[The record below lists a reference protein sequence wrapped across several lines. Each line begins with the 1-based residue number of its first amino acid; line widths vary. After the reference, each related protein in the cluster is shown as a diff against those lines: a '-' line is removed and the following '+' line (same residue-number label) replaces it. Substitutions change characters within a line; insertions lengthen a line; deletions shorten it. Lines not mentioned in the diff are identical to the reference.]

1 METKSRK
8 MKFTDLKD
16 MLNQTGE
23 VYGDR
28 PAYIFK
34 TEEKGKF
41 RTITHKEFR
50 ENINA
55 LGTTLIQMGLKDKRI
70 ALISENRYE
79 WELSYLAVASG
90 VGVIVPLDKALPD
103 NELESLILRSQVEAI
118 IYSSKYDVIMNTLRE
133 KKNTNL
139 KYFISMDLEENT
151 QGIYAEKALV
161 EKGKKLLTD
170 GNKTYIDA
178 KIDSE
183 KMGIMLFTSG
193 TTAMSKAVMLSH
205 KNLVTNVMDIIQR
218 FDLTDEDR
226 FLSFLPLHHVFECTV
241 GFLYPISIGGSIAFC
256 EGVKHMAE
264 NIKEFEI
271 TAMISVPAVFD
282 IIYRKVMKT
291 IEKKGKL
298 ANLEKGKKV
307 SQFLLKMKIDLRK
320 QLFKEVHESLGPK
333 LKLVVTGGA
342 ALDPETEKGF
352 NDLGFDVEQGYGL
365 TETAPVIAAETP
377 KCRRLGSIGKKFPS
391 VEVKIDD
398 PDEEGIGELMAK
410 GPSIMLGYY
419 ENEEATKSALES
431 DGWFHTGDLA
441 RIDKD
446 GYIYISGR
454 KKSVIVLNNGKNVF
468 PEEIETL
475 LNKVEGIK
483 ETFVFEKKEDDG
495 DVKVCVE
502 IVYDKELIK
511 ELYNIEGEENIKEL
525 IEKID
530 KIKSEDKV
538 ILAGNI
544 PKCINNNIYEIICKK
559 LNEKNVL
566 FIVDATK
573 ELLMNVLKFKP
584 FLIKPNKEELEETFN
599 EKIESKEEIIEH
611 AKKLQKMGAQNVLVS
626 LGGDGAILVT
636 NENKEYFINAPKG
649 KVLNTVGA
657 GDSMVA
663 GFIAGYEKSGE
674 YEYAFKMGVATG
686 SASAFSMSLATKEE
700 VVNLLK
706 EIN

>member
-23 VYGDR
+23 VYADR

-41 RTITHKEFR
+41 RIITHKEFR

-70 ALISENRYE
+70 AVISENRYE
-79 WELSYLAVASG
+79 WELSYLAVVAG

-118 IYSSKYDVIMNTLRE
+118 IYSSKYDAIMNTLRE

-161 EKGKKLLTD
+161 EKGKKLLAD

-178 KIDSE
+178 KIDAE

-320 QLFKEVHESLGPK
+320 KLFKEVHESLGPK

-446 GYIYISGR
+446 GFIYISGR

-511 ELYNIEGEENIKEL
+511 ELYNIEGEENIKEFLWDKVKEVNKLMPKYKYVREMVITEEPL
-525 IEKID
+525 IKTTTL
-530 KIKSEDKV
+530 KIKRH
-538 ILAGNI
+538 
-544 PKCINNNIYEIICKK
+544 
-559 LNEKNVL
+559 
-566 FIVDATK
+566 
-573 ELLMNVLKFKP
+573 
-584 FLIKPNKEELEETFN
+584 EEL
-599 EKIESKEEIIEH
+599 K
-611 AKKLQKMGAQNVLVS
+611 
-626 LGGDGAILVT
+626 
-636 NENKEYFINAPKG
+636 
-649 KVLNTVGA
+649 KVL
-657 GDSMVA
+657 
-663 GFIAGYEKSGE
+663 EK
-674 YEYAFKMGVATG
+674 
-686 SASAFSMSLATKEE
+686 
-700 VVNLLK
+700 
-706 EIN
+706 

>member
-1 METKSRK
+1 METKSK
-8 MKFTDLKD
+8 NMKYTDLKD
-16 MLNQTGE
+16 MLKQTGE

-50 ENINA
+50 DEINA
-55 LGTTLIQMGLKDKRI
+55 LGTVLINMGLKDKRI
-70 ALISENRYE
+70 AIISENRYE
-79 WELSYLAVASG
+79 WELSYLAIASG
-90 VGVIVPLDKALPD
+90 VGVVVPLDKSLPD

-118 IYSSKYDVIMNTLRE
+118 IYSSKYDTIMGTLRD

-139 KYFISMDLEENT
+139 KYFISMDLGENT
-151 QGIYAEKALV
+151 QGIYSEKALI
-161 EKGKKLLTD
+161 EKGKKLLNE
-170 GNKTYIDA
+170 GNSAYLNAEIDA
-178 KIDSE
+178 D

-205 KNLVTNVMDIIQR
+205 KNLVTNVMDITQR
-218 FDLTDEDR
+218 FDLTEEDR

-256 EGVKHMAE
+256 EGVKHMAD
-264 NIKEFEI
+264 NIKEFGI

-282 IIYRKVMKT
+282 IIYRKVMKA

-298 ANLEKGKKV
+298 QNLEKGKKI
-307 SQFLLKMKIDLRK
+307 SNLLLKVKIDLRK

-333 LKLVVTGGA
+333 LRLVVTGGA

-391 VEVKIDD
+391 VEVKIDN
-398 PDEEGIGELMAK
+398 PDEEGIGELLAK

-419 ENEEATKSALES
+419 ENEEATKDALDA

-446 GYIYISGR
+446 GFIYISGR

-483 ETFVFEKKEDDG
+483 ESFVYEKKEDDG
-495 DVKVCVE
+495 DVKVCVK
-502 IVYDKELIK
+502 IVYDKQLIK
-511 ELYNIEGEENIKEL
+511 ELYNIEGEERIKEFLWDKVKDVNRLMPKYKYVREMIISEEEL
-525 IEKID
+525 IKTTTL
-530 KIKSEDKV
+530 KIKRHE
-538 ILAGNI
+538 
-544 PKCINNNIYEIICKK
+544 EMKK
-559 LNEKNVL
+559 I
-566 FIVDATK
+566 FG
-573 ELLMNVLKFKP
+573 
-584 FLIKPNKEELEETFN
+584 
-599 EKIESKEEIIEH
+599 
-611 AKKLQKMGAQNVLVS
+611 Q
-626 LGGDGAILVT
+626 
-636 NENKEYFINAPKG
+636 
-649 KVLNTVGA
+649 
-657 GDSMVA
+657 
-663 GFIAGYEKSGE
+663 
-674 YEYAFKMGVATG
+674 
-686 SASAFSMSLATKEE
+686 
-700 VVNLLK
+700 
-706 EIN
+706 

>member
-1 METKSRK
+1 METKSK
-8 MKFTDLKD
+8 NMKYTDLKD
-16 MLNQTGE
+16 MLKQTGE
-23 VYGDR
+23 AYGDR

-50 ENINA
+50 NEINA
-55 LGTTLIQMGLKDKRI
+55 LGTVLINMGLKDKRI
-70 ALISENRYE
+70 AIISENRYE
-79 WELSYLAVASG
+79 WELSYLAIASG
-90 VGVIVPLDKALPD
+90 VGVVVPLDKSLPD

-118 IYSSKYDVIMNTLRE
+118 IYSSKYDTIMGTLRD

-139 KYFISMDLEENT
+139 KYFISMDLGENT
-151 QGIYAEKALV
+151 QGIYSEKALI
-161 EKGKKLLTD
+161 EKGKKLLNEGD
-170 GNKTYIDA
+170 STYLNAEIDA
-178 KIDSE
+178 D

-205 KNLVTNVMDIIQR
+205 KNLVTNVMDITQR
-218 FDLTDEDR
+218 FDLTEEDR

-256 EGVKHMAE
+256 EGVKHMAD
-264 NIKEFEI
+264 NIKEFGI

-282 IIYRKVMKT
+282 IIYRKVMKA

-298 ANLEKGKKV
+298 QNLEKGKKI
-307 SQFLLKMKIDLRK
+307 SNLLLKVKIDLRK

-333 LKLVVTGGA
+333 LRLVVTGGA

-391 VEVKIDD
+391 VEVKIDN

-419 ENEEATKSALES
+419 ENEEATKDALDA

-446 GYIYISGR
+446 GFIYISGR

-483 ETFVFEKKEDDG
+483 ESFVYEKKEANG
-495 DVKVCVE
+495 DVKVCVK
-502 IVYDKELIK
+502 IVYDKQLIK
-511 ELYNIEGEENIKEL
+511 ELYNIEGEEKIKEFLWNKVKDVNKLMPKYKYVREMIISEEEL
-525 IEKID
+525 IKTTTL
-530 KIKSEDKV
+530 KIKRHE
-538 ILAGNI
+538 
-544 PKCINNNIYEIICKK
+544 EMKK
-559 LNEKNVL
+559 I
-566 FIVDATK
+566 FG
-573 ELLMNVLKFKP
+573 
-584 FLIKPNKEELEETFN
+584 
-599 EKIESKEEIIEH
+599 
-611 AKKLQKMGAQNVLVS
+611 Q
-626 LGGDGAILVT
+626 
-636 NENKEYFINAPKG
+636 
-649 KVLNTVGA
+649 
-657 GDSMVA
+657 
-663 GFIAGYEKSGE
+663 
-674 YEYAFKMGVATG
+674 
-686 SASAFSMSLATKEE
+686 
-700 VVNLLK
+700 
-706 EIN
+706 

>member
-1 METKSRK
+1 METKSK
-8 MKFTDLKD
+8 NMKYTDLKD
-16 MLNQTGE
+16 MLKQTGE
-23 VYGDR
+23 AYGDR

-50 ENINA
+50 DEINA
-55 LGTTLIQMGLKDKRI
+55 LGTVLINMGLKDKRI
-70 ALISENRYE
+70 AIISENRYE
-79 WELSYLAVASG
+79 WELSYLAIASG
-90 VGVIVPLDKALPD
+90 VGVVVPLDKSLPD

-118 IYSSKYDVIMNTLRE
+118 IYSSKYDTIMGTLRD

-139 KYFISMDLEENT
+139 KYFISMDLGENT
-151 QGIYAEKALV
+151 QGIYSEKALI
-161 EKGKKLLTD
+161 EKGKKLLNEGD
-170 GNKTYIDA
+170 STYLNAEIDA
-178 KIDSE
+178 D

-205 KNLVTNVMDIIQR
+205 KNLVTNVMDITQR
-218 FDLTDEDR
+218 FDLTEEDR

-256 EGVKHMAE
+256 EGVKHMAD
-264 NIKEFEI
+264 NIKEFGI

-282 IIYRKVMKT
+282 IIYRKVMKA

-298 ANLEKGKKV
+298 QNLEKGKKI
-307 SQFLLKMKIDLRK
+307 SNLLLKVKIDLRK

-333 LKLVVTGGA
+333 LRLVVTGGA

-391 VEVKIDD
+391 VEVKIDN

-419 ENEEATKSALES
+419 ENEEATKDALDA

-446 GYIYISGR
+446 GFIYISGR

-483 ETFVFEKKEDDG
+483 ESFVYEKKEADG
-495 DVKVCVE
+495 DVKVCVK
-502 IVYDKELIK
+502 IVYDKQLIK
-511 ELYNIEGEENIKEL
+511 ELYNIEGEEKIKEFLWEKVKDVNRLMPKYKYVREMIISEEEL
-525 IEKID
+525 IKTTTL
-530 KIKSEDKV
+530 KIKRHE
-538 ILAGNI
+538 
-544 PKCINNNIYEIICKK
+544 EMKK
-559 LNEKNVL
+559 I
-566 FIVDATK
+566 FG
-573 ELLMNVLKFKP
+573 
-584 FLIKPNKEELEETFN
+584 
-599 EKIESKEEIIEH
+599 
-611 AKKLQKMGAQNVLVS
+611 Q
-626 LGGDGAILVT
+626 
-636 NENKEYFINAPKG
+636 
-649 KVLNTVGA
+649 
-657 GDSMVA
+657 
-663 GFIAGYEKSGE
+663 
-674 YEYAFKMGVATG
+674 
-686 SASAFSMSLATKEE
+686 
-700 VVNLLK
+700 
-706 EIN
+706 

>member
-79 WELSYLAVASG
+79 WELSYLAVAAG

-118 IYSSKYDVIMNTLRE
+118 IYSSKYDAIMNTLRE

-161 EKGKKLLTD
+161 EKGKKLLAD

-446 GYIYISGR
+446 GFIYISGR

-511 ELYNIEGEENIKEL
+511 ELYNIEGEENIKEFLWDKVKEVNKLMPKYKYVREMVITEEPL
-525 IEKID
+525 IKTTTL
-530 KIKSEDKV
+530 KIKRH
-538 ILAGNI
+538 
-544 PKCINNNIYEIICKK
+544 
-559 LNEKNVL
+559 
-566 FIVDATK
+566 
-573 ELLMNVLKFKP
+573 
-584 FLIKPNKEELEETFN
+584 EEL
-599 EKIESKEEIIEH
+599 K
-611 AKKLQKMGAQNVLVS
+611 
-626 LGGDGAILVT
+626 
-636 NENKEYFINAPKG
+636 
-649 KVLNTVGA
+649 KVLG
-657 GDSMVA
+657 
-663 GFIAGYEKSGE
+663 K
-674 YEYAFKMGVATG
+674 
-686 SASAFSMSLATKEE
+686 
-700 VVNLLK
+700 
-706 EIN
+706 

>member
-1 METKSRK
+1 MESKSRK

-16 MLNQTGE
+16 MLKQTCE
-23 VYGDR
+23 VYGNR

-34 TEEKGKF
+34 DNGSMK
-41 RTITHKEFR
+41 TISHKEFR
-50 ENINA
+50 DDINA
-55 LGTTLIQMGLKDKRI
+55 LGTVLINMGLKDKRI
-70 ALISENRYE
+70 AVISENRYE
-79 WELSYLAVASG
+79 WELSYLAIAAG
-90 VGVIVPLDKALPD
+90 VGVVVPLDKALPD

-118 IYSSKYDVIMNTLRE
+118 FYSSKYDTIMNTLRE

-139 KYFISMDLEENT
+139 KYFISMDLQENT
-151 QGIYAEKALV
+151 NGIYSQKALL
-161 EKGKKLLTD
+161 EKGKKLLEE
-170 GNKTYIDA
+170 GNKQYLDA
-178 KIDSE
+178 KIDAD

-218 FDLTDEDR
+218 FDLTEEDR

-256 EGVKHMAE
+256 EGVKHMAD
-264 NIKEFEI
+264 NIKEFDI

-291 IEKKGKL
+291 IEKKGKM
-298 ANLEKGKKV
+298 ATLEKGKKISNV
-307 SQFLLKMKIDLRK
+307 LLKVKIDLRK

-419 ENEEATKSALES
+419 ENEEATKSALEP

-446 GYIYISGR
+446 GFIYIAGR

-483 ETFVFEKKEDDG
+483 ETFVYEKKEDDG

-502 IVYDKELIK
+502 IVYDKEMIKDLYHIEDEEKIKEFLWEKVKEVNKLMPKYKYVREMIVTEEPLIK
-511 ELYNIEGEENIKEL
+511 TTTL
-525 IEKID
+525 
-530 KIKSEDKV
+530 KIKRH
-538 ILAGNI
+538 
-544 PKCINNNIYEIICKK
+544 
-559 LNEKNVL
+559 
-566 FIVDATK
+566 
-573 ELLMNVLKFKP
+573 
-584 FLIKPNKEELEETFN
+584 EEL
-599 EKIESKEEIIEH
+599 K
-611 AKKLQKMGAQNVLVS
+611 
-626 LGGDGAILVT
+626 
-636 NENKEYFINAPKG
+636 
-649 KVLNTVGA
+649 KVLG
-657 GDSMVA
+657 
-663 GFIAGYEKSGE
+663 K
-674 YEYAFKMGVATG
+674 
-686 SASAFSMSLATKEE
+686 
-700 VVNLLK
+700 
-706 EIN
+706 

>member
-1 METKSRK
+1 MESKSRK

-16 MLNQTGE
+16 MLKQTGE
-23 VYGDR
+23 VYGNR

-34 TEEKGKF
+34 DNGSMK
-41 RTITHKEFR
+41 TISHKEFR
-50 ENINA
+50 DEINA
-55 LGTTLIQMGLKDKRI
+55 LGTVLINMGLKDKRI
-70 ALISENRYE
+70 AVISENRYE
-79 WELSYLAVASG
+79 WELSYLAIAAG
-90 VGVIVPLDKALPD
+90 VGVVVPLDKALPD

-118 IYSSKYDVIMNTLRE
+118 FYSSKYDTIMNTLRE

-139 KYFISMDLEENT
+139 KYFISMDLQENT
-151 QGIYAEKALV
+151 NGIYSQKALQ
-161 EKGKKLLTD
+161 EKGKKLLEE
-170 GNKTYIDA
+170 GNKQYLDA
-178 KIDSE
+178 KIDAD
-183 KMGIMLFTSG
+183 KMEIMLFTSG

-218 FDLTDEDR
+218 FDLTEEDR

-241 GFLYPISIGGSIAFC
+241 GFLYPVSIGGSIAFC
-256 EGVKHMAE
+256 EGVKHMAD
-264 NIKEFEI
+264 NIKEFDI

-291 IEKKGKL
+291 IEKKGKM
-298 ANLEKGKKV
+298 ATLEKGKKISNV
-307 SQFLLKMKIDLRK
+307 LLKVKIDLRK

-398 PDEEGIGELMAK
+398 PDEDGIGELMAK

-419 ENEEATKSALES
+419 ENEEATKSALEP

-446 GYIYISGR
+446 GFIYIAGR

-483 ETFVFEKKEDDG
+483 ETFVYEKKEDDG

-502 IVYDKELIK
+502 IVYDKEMIKDLYHIEDEEKIKEFLWKKVKEVNKLMPKYKYVREMIVTEEPLIK
-511 ELYNIEGEENIKEL
+511 TTTL
-525 IEKID
+525 
-530 KIKSEDKV
+530 KIKRH
-538 ILAGNI
+538 
-544 PKCINNNIYEIICKK
+544 
-559 LNEKNVL
+559 
-566 FIVDATK
+566 
-573 ELLMNVLKFKP
+573 
-584 FLIKPNKEELEETFN
+584 EEL
-599 EKIESKEEIIEH
+599 K
-611 AKKLQKMGAQNVLVS
+611 
-626 LGGDGAILVT
+626 
-636 NENKEYFINAPKG
+636 
-649 KVLNTVGA
+649 KVLG
-657 GDSMVA
+657 
-663 GFIAGYEKSGE
+663 K
-674 YEYAFKMGVATG
+674 
-686 SASAFSMSLATKEE
+686 
-700 VVNLLK
+700 
-706 EIN
+706 

>member
-79 WELSYLAVASG
+79 WELSYLAVAAG

-118 IYSSKYDVIMNTLRE
+118 IYSSKYDAIMKTLRE

-161 EKGKKLLTD
+161 EKGKKLLAD

-446 GYIYISGR
+446 GFIYISGR

-511 ELYNIEGEENIKEL
+511 ELYNIEGEENIKEFLWDKVKEVNKLMPKYKYVREMVITEEPL
-525 IEKID
+525 IKTTTL
-530 KIKSEDKV
+530 KIKRH
-538 ILAGNI
+538 N
-544 PKCINNNIYEIICKK
+544 
-559 LNEKNVL
+559 
-566 FIVDATK
+566 
-573 ELLMNVLKFKP
+573 
-584 FLIKPNKEELEETFN
+584 
-599 EKIESKEEIIEH
+599 
-611 AKKLQKMGAQNVLVS
+611 
-626 LGGDGAILVT
+626 
-636 NENKEYFINAPKG
+636 
-649 KVLNTVGA
+649 
-657 GDSMVA
+657 
-663 GFIAGYEKSGE
+663 
-674 YEYAFKMGVATG
+674 
-686 SASAFSMSLATKEE
+686 
-700 VVNLLK
+700 
-706 EIN
+706 

>member
-118 IYSSKYDVIMNTLRE
+118 IYSSKYDAIMKTLRE

-161 EKGKKLLTD
+161 EKGKKLLAD

-178 KIDSE
+178 KIDAE
-183 KMGIMLFTSG
+183 KMGIMLFKSG

-446 GYIYISGR
+446 GFIYISGR

-511 ELYNIEGEENIKEL
+511 ELYNIEGEENIKEFLWDKVKEVNKLMPKYKYVREMVITEEPL
-525 IEKID
+525 IKTTTL
-530 KIKSEDKV
+530 KIKRH
-538 ILAGNI
+538 
-544 PKCINNNIYEIICKK
+544 
-559 LNEKNVL
+559 
-566 FIVDATK
+566 
-573 ELLMNVLKFKP
+573 
-584 FLIKPNKEELEETFN
+584 EEL
-599 EKIESKEEIIEH
+599 K
-611 AKKLQKMGAQNVLVS
+611 
-626 LGGDGAILVT
+626 
-636 NENKEYFINAPKG
+636 
-649 KVLNTVGA
+649 KVLG
-657 GDSMVA
+657 
-663 GFIAGYEKSGE
+663 K
-674 YEYAFKMGVATG
+674 
-686 SASAFSMSLATKEE
+686 
-700 VVNLLK
+700 
-706 EIN
+706 

>member
-1 METKSRK
+1 METKSK
-8 MKFTDLKD
+8 NMKYTDLKD
-16 MLNQTGE
+16 MLKQTGE
-23 VYGDR
+23 AYGDR

-50 ENINA
+50 NEINA
-55 LGTTLIQMGLKDKRI
+55 LGTVLINMGLKDKRI
-70 ALISENRYE
+70 AIISENRYE
-79 WELSYLAVASG
+79 WELSYLAIASG
-90 VGVIVPLDKALPD
+90 VGVVVPLDKSLPD

-118 IYSSKYDVIMNTLRE
+118 IYSSKYDTIMGTLRD

-151 QGIYAEKALV
+151 QGIYSEKTLI
-161 EKGKKLLTD
+161 EKGKKLLNEGD
-170 GNKTYIDA
+170 STYLNA
-178 KIDSE
+178 KIDAD

-205 KNLVTNVMDIIQR
+205 KNLVTNVMDITQR
-218 FDLTDEDR
+218 FDLTEEDR

-256 EGVKHMAE
+256 EGVKHMAD
-264 NIKEFEI
+264 NIKEFGI

-282 IIYRKVMKT
+282 IIYRKVMKA

-298 ANLEKGKKV
+298 QNLEKGKKI
-307 SQFLLKMKIDLRK
+307 SNLLLKVKIDLRK

-333 LKLVVTGGA
+333 LRLVVTGGA

-391 VEVKIDD
+391 VEVKIDN
-398 PDEEGIGELMAK
+398 PDEEGIGELLAK

-419 ENEEATKSALES
+419 ENEEATKDALDA

-446 GYIYISGR
+446 GFIYISGR

-483 ETFVFEKKEDDG
+483 ESFVYEKKEDDG
-495 DVKVCVE
+495 DVKVCVK
-502 IVYDKELIK
+502 IVYDKQLIK
-511 ELYNIEGEENIKEL
+511 ELYNIEGEEKIKEFLWEKVKDVNRLMPKYKYVREMIISEEEL
-525 IEKID
+525 IKTTTL
-530 KIKSEDKV
+530 KIKRHEEMKK
-538 ILAGNI
+538 IL
-544 PKCINNNIYEIICKK
+544 
-559 LNEKNVL
+559 
-566 FIVDATK
+566 
-573 ELLMNVLKFKP
+573 
-584 FLIKPNKEELEETFN
+584 
-599 EKIESKEEIIEH
+599 
-611 AKKLQKMGAQNVLVS
+611 
-626 LGGDGAILVT
+626 
-636 NENKEYFINAPKG
+636 G
-649 KVLNTVGA
+649 K
-657 GDSMVA
+657 
-663 GFIAGYEKSGE
+663 
-674 YEYAFKMGVATG
+674 
-686 SASAFSMSLATKEE
+686 
-700 VVNLLK
+700 
-706 EIN
+706 

>member
-161 EKGKKLLTD
+161 EKGKKLLTE

-511 ELYNIEGEENIKEL
+511 ELYNIEGEENIKEFLWDKVKEVNKLMPKYKYVREMVITEEPL
-525 IEKID
+525 IKTTTL
-530 KIKSEDKV
+530 KIKRH
-538 ILAGNI
+538 
-544 PKCINNNIYEIICKK
+544 
-559 LNEKNVL
+559 
-566 FIVDATK
+566 
-573 ELLMNVLKFKP
+573 
-584 FLIKPNKEELEETFN
+584 EEL
-599 EKIESKEEIIEH
+599 K
-611 AKKLQKMGAQNVLVS
+611 
-626 LGGDGAILVT
+626 
-636 NENKEYFINAPKG
+636 
-649 KVLNTVGA
+649 KVLG
-657 GDSMVA
+657 
-663 GFIAGYEKSGE
+663 K
-674 YEYAFKMGVATG
+674 
-686 SASAFSMSLATKEE
+686 
-700 VVNLLK
+700 
-706 EIN
+706 

>member
-41 RTITHKEFR
+41 RIITHKEFR

-70 ALISENRYE
+70 AVISENRYE
-79 WELSYLAVASG
+79 WELSYLAVAAG

-118 IYSSKYDVIMNTLRE
+118 IYSSKYDAIMNTLRE

-161 EKGKKLLTD
+161 EKGKKLLAD

-178 KIDSE
+178 KIDAE

-342 ALDPETEKGF
+342 ALDPETETGF

-446 GYIYISGR
+446 GFIYISGR

-511 ELYNIEGEENIKEL
+511 ELYHIEGEENIKEFLWDKVKEVNKLMPKYKYVREMVITEEPL
-525 IEKID
+525 IKTTTL
-530 KIKSEDKV
+530 KIKRH
-538 ILAGNI
+538 
-544 PKCINNNIYEIICKK
+544 
-559 LNEKNVL
+559 
-566 FIVDATK
+566 
-573 ELLMNVLKFKP
+573 
-584 FLIKPNKEELEETFN
+584 EEL
-599 EKIESKEEIIEH
+599 K
-611 AKKLQKMGAQNVLVS
+611 
-626 LGGDGAILVT
+626 
-636 NENKEYFINAPKG
+636 
-649 KVLNTVGA
+649 KVL
-657 GDSMVA
+657 
-663 GFIAGYEKSGE
+663 EK
-674 YEYAFKMGVATG
+674 
-686 SASAFSMSLATKEE
+686 
-700 VVNLLK
+700 
-706 EIN
+706 

>member
-1 METKSRK
+1 MHFRESRKEIENKMETKSRK

-41 RTITHKEFR
+41 RIITHKEFR

-70 ALISENRYE
+70 AVISENRYE
-79 WELSYLAVASG
+79 WELSYLAVAAG

-118 IYSSKYDVIMNTLRE
+118 IYSSKYDAIMNTLRE

-161 EKGKKLLTD
+161 EKGKKLLAD

-178 KIDSE
+178 KIDAE

-398 PDEEGIGELMAK
+398 PDEEGVGELMAK

-446 GYIYISGR
+446 GFIYISGR

-511 ELYNIEGEENIKEL
+511 ELYHIEGEENIKEFLWDKVKEVNKLMPKYKYVREMVITEEPL
-525 IEKID
+525 IKTTTL
-530 KIKSEDKV
+530 KIKRH
-538 ILAGNI
+538 
-544 PKCINNNIYEIICKK
+544 
-559 LNEKNVL
+559 
-566 FIVDATK
+566 
-573 ELLMNVLKFKP
+573 
-584 FLIKPNKEELEETFN
+584 EEL
-599 EKIESKEEIIEH
+599 K
-611 AKKLQKMGAQNVLVS
+611 
-626 LGGDGAILVT
+626 
-636 NENKEYFINAPKG
+636 
-649 KVLNTVGA
+649 KVL
-657 GDSMVA
+657 
-663 GFIAGYEKSGE
+663 EK
-674 YEYAFKMGVATG
+674 
-686 SASAFSMSLATKEE
+686 
-700 VVNLLK
+700 
-706 EIN
+706 

>member
-70 ALISENRYE
+70 VLISENRYE
-79 WELSYLAVASG
+79 WELSYLAVAAG

-118 IYSSKYDVIMNTLRE
+118 IYSSKYDVIMKTLRE

-161 EKGKKLLTD
+161 EKGKKLLAD

-178 KIDSE
+178 KIDAE

-446 GYIYISGR
+446 GFIYISGR

-511 ELYNIEGEENIKEL
+511 ELYNIEGEENIKEFLWDKVKEVNKLMPKYKYVREMVITEEPL
-525 IEKID
+525 IKTTTL
-530 KIKSEDKV
+530 KIKRH
-538 ILAGNI
+538 
-544 PKCINNNIYEIICKK
+544 
-559 LNEKNVL
+559 
-566 FIVDATK
+566 
-573 ELLMNVLKFKP
+573 
-584 FLIKPNKEELEETFN
+584 EEL
-599 EKIESKEEIIEH
+599 K
-611 AKKLQKMGAQNVLVS
+611 
-626 LGGDGAILVT
+626 
-636 NENKEYFINAPKG
+636 
-649 KVLNTVGA
+649 KVLG
-657 GDSMVA
+657 
-663 GFIAGYEKSGE
+663 K
-674 YEYAFKMGVATG
+674 
-686 SASAFSMSLATKEE
+686 
-700 VVNLLK
+700 
-706 EIN
+706 

>member
-79 WELSYLAVASG
+79 WELSYLAVAAG

-118 IYSSKYDVIMNTLRE
+118 IYSSKYDAIMNTLRE

-161 EKGKKLLTD
+161 EKGKKLLAD

-178 KIDSE
+178 KIDAE

-446 GYIYISGR
+446 GFIYISGR

-511 ELYNIEGEENIKEL
+511 ELYNIEGEENIKEFLWDKVKEVNKLMPKYKYVREMVITEEPL
-525 IEKID
+525 IKTTTL
-530 KIKSEDKV
+530 KIKRH
-538 ILAGNI
+538 
-544 PKCINNNIYEIICKK
+544 
-559 LNEKNVL
+559 
-566 FIVDATK
+566 
-573 ELLMNVLKFKP
+573 
-584 FLIKPNKEELEETFN
+584 EEL
-599 EKIESKEEIIEH
+599 K
-611 AKKLQKMGAQNVLVS
+611 
-626 LGGDGAILVT
+626 
-636 NENKEYFINAPKG
+636 
-649 KVLNTVGA
+649 KVLG
-657 GDSMVA
+657 
-663 GFIAGYEKSGE
+663 K
-674 YEYAFKMGVATG
+674 
-686 SASAFSMSLATKEE
+686 
-700 VVNLLK
+700 
-706 EIN
+706 

>member
-1 METKSRK
+1 MESKSRK
-8 MKFTDLKD
+8 MKFADLKD
-16 MLNQTGE
+16 MLKQTGE
-23 VYGDR
+23 VYGNR

-34 TEEKGKF
+34 DNGSMK
-41 RTITHKEFR
+41 TISHKEFR
-50 ENINA
+50 DEINA
-55 LGTTLIQMGLKDKRI
+55 LGTVLINMGLKDKRI
-70 ALISENRYE
+70 AVISENRYE
-79 WELSYLAVASG
+79 WELSYLAIAAG
-90 VGVIVPLDKALPD
+90 VGVVVPLDKALPD

-118 IYSSKYDVIMNTLRE
+118 FYSSKYDAIMNTLRE

-139 KYFISMDLEENT
+139 KYFISMDLQENT
-151 QGIYAEKALV
+151 NGIYSQKALQ
-161 EKGKKLLTD
+161 EKGKKLLEE
-170 GNKTYIDA
+170 GNKQYLDA
-178 KIDSE
+178 KIDAD

-218 FDLTDEDR
+218 FDLTEEDR

-241 GFLYPISIGGSIAFC
+241 GFLYPVSIGGSIAFC
-256 EGVKHMAE
+256 EGVKHMAD
-264 NIKEFEI
+264 NIKEFDI

-291 IEKKGKL
+291 IEKKGKM
-298 ANLEKGKKV
+298 ATLEKGKKISNV
-307 SQFLLKMKIDLRK
+307 LLKVKIDLRK

-419 ENEEATKSALES
+419 ENEEATKSALEP

-446 GYIYISGR
+446 GFIYIAGR

-483 ETFVFEKKEDDG
+483 ETFVYEKKEDDG

-502 IVYDKELIK
+502 IVYDKEMIKDLYHIEDEEKIKEFLWKKVKEVNKLMPKYKYVREMIVTEEPLIK
-511 ELYNIEGEENIKEL
+511 TTTL
-525 IEKID
+525 
-530 KIKSEDKV
+530 KIKRH
-538 ILAGNI
+538 
-544 PKCINNNIYEIICKK
+544 
-559 LNEKNVL
+559 
-566 FIVDATK
+566 
-573 ELLMNVLKFKP
+573 
-584 FLIKPNKEELEETFN
+584 EEL
-599 EKIESKEEIIEH
+599 K
-611 AKKLQKMGAQNVLVS
+611 
-626 LGGDGAILVT
+626 
-636 NENKEYFINAPKG
+636 
-649 KVLNTVGA
+649 KVLG
-657 GDSMVA
+657 
-663 GFIAGYEKSGE
+663 K
-674 YEYAFKMGVATG
+674 
-686 SASAFSMSLATKEE
+686 
-700 VVNLLK
+700 
-706 EIN
+706 

>member
-1 METKSRK
+1 METRSRK
-8 MKFTDLKD
+8 MKYTDLKD
-16 MLNQTGE
+16 MLKQTGE
-23 VYGDR
+23 AYGDR

-50 ENINA
+50 NEINA
-55 LGTTLIQMGLKDKRI
+55 LGTVLINMGLKDKRI
-70 ALISENRYE
+70 AIISENRYE
-79 WELSYLAVASG
+79 WELSYLAIASG
-90 VGVIVPLDKALPD
+90 VGVVVPLDKSLPD

-118 IYSSKYDVIMNTLRE
+118 IYSSKYDTIMGTLRD

-139 KYFISMDLEENT
+139 KYFISMDLGENT
-151 QGIYAEKALV
+151 QGIYSEKALI
-161 EKGKKLLTD
+161 EKGKKLLNEGD
-170 GNKTYIDA
+170 STYLNAEIDA
-178 KIDSE
+178 D

-205 KNLVTNVMDIIQR
+205 KNLVTNIMDITQR
-218 FDLTDEDR
+218 FDLTEEDR

-256 EGVKHMAE
+256 EGVKHMAD
-264 NIKEFEI
+264 NIKEFGI

-282 IIYRKVMKT
+282 IIYRKVMKA

-298 ANLEKGKKV
+298 QNLEKGKKI
-307 SQFLLKMKIDLRK
+307 SNLLLKVKIDLRK

-333 LKLVVTGGA
+333 LRLVVTGGA

-391 VEVKIDD
+391 VEVKIDN

-419 ENEEATKSALES
+419 ENEEATKDALDA

-446 GYIYISGR
+446 GFIYISGR

-483 ETFVFEKKEDDG
+483 ESFVYEKKEADG
-495 DVKVCVE
+495 DVKVCVK
-502 IVYDKELIK
+502 IVYDKQLIK
-511 ELYNIEGEENIKEL
+511 ELYNIEGEENIREFLWEKVKDVNRLMPKYKYVREMIISEEEL
-525 IEKID
+525 IKTTTL
-530 KIKSEDKV
+530 KIKRHE
-538 ILAGNI
+538 
-544 PKCINNNIYEIICKK
+544 EMKK
-559 LNEKNVL
+559 I
-566 FIVDATK
+566 F
-573 ELLMNVLKFKP
+573 
-584 FLIKPNKEELEETFN
+584 
-599 EKIESKEEIIEH
+599 
-611 AKKLQKMGAQNVLVS
+611 
-626 LGGDGAILVT
+626 
-636 NENKEYFINAPKG
+636 G
-649 KVLNTVGA
+649 K
-657 GDSMVA
+657 
-663 GFIAGYEKSGE
+663 
-674 YEYAFKMGVATG
+674 
-686 SASAFSMSLATKEE
+686 
-700 VVNLLK
+700 
-706 EIN
+706 

>member
-161 EKGKKLLTD
+161 EKGKKLLAD

-446 GYIYISGR
+446 GFIYISGR

-511 ELYNIEGEENIKEL
+511 ELYNIEGEENIKEFLWDKVKEVNRLMPKYKYVREMVITEEPL
-525 IEKID
+525 IKTTTL
-530 KIKSEDKV
+530 KIKRH
-538 ILAGNI
+538 
-544 PKCINNNIYEIICKK
+544 
-559 LNEKNVL
+559 
-566 FIVDATK
+566 
-573 ELLMNVLKFKP
+573 
-584 FLIKPNKEELEETFN
+584 EEL
-599 EKIESKEEIIEH
+599 K
-611 AKKLQKMGAQNVLVS
+611 
-626 LGGDGAILVT
+626 
-636 NENKEYFINAPKG
+636 
-649 KVLNTVGA
+649 KVLG
-657 GDSMVA
+657 
-663 GFIAGYEKSGE
+663 K
-674 YEYAFKMGVATG
+674 
-686 SASAFSMSLATKEE
+686 
-700 VVNLLK
+700 
-706 EIN
+706 

>member
-1 METKSRK
+1 MERLYKYIEI
-8 MKFTDLKD
+8 TDLKD
-16 MLNQTGE
+16 MLKKSGE
-23 VYGDR
+23 KYGEKI
-28 PAYIFK
+28 AYKIRQENEYK
-34 TEEKGKF
+34 E
-41 RTITHKEFR
+41 ITHSEVRKMVDG
-50 ENINA
+50 
-55 LGTTLIQMGLKDKRI
+55 LGTKLIDMGLKDKRI
-70 ALISENRYE
+70 AVIGENRYE
-79 WELSYLAVASG
+79 WEIAYLSIVCG
-90 VGVIVPLDKALPD
+90 TGTVVPLDKSLPE
-103 NELESLILRSQVEAI
+103 NELESLIERSKAEAI
-118 IYSSKYDVIMNTLRE
+118 ICSQKYVEIL
-133 KKNTNL
+133 KKTKL
-139 KYFISMDLEENT
+139 KYIISMDLENDND
-151 QGIYAEKALV
+151 GIISQKRLISEGIQLV
-161 EKGKKLLTD
+161 KSGDTSFT
-170 GNKTYIDA
+170 NA
-178 KIDSE
+178 KIDNE
-183 KMGIMLFTSG
+183 KMSIMLFTSG
-193 TTAMSKAVMLSH
+193 TTSISKAVALSH
-205 KNLVTNVMDIIQR
+205 KNICSNLMDISSIL
-218 FDLTDEDR
+218 DVNSSDV

-446 GYIYISGR
+446 GFIYISGR

-511 ELYNIEGEENIKEL
+511 ELYNIEGEENIKEFL
-525 IEKID
+525 
-530 KIKSEDKV
+530 KSSS
-538 ILAGNI
+538 
-544 PKCINNNIYEIICKK
+544 
-559 LNEKNVL
+559 VL
-566 FIVDATK
+566 CAW
-573 ELLMNVLKFKP
+573 
-584 FLIKPNKEELEETFN
+584 
-599 EKIESKEEIIEH
+599 
-611 AKKLQKMGAQNVLVS
+611 
-626 LGGDGAILVT
+626 
-636 NENKEYFINAPKG
+636 
-649 KVLNTVGA
+649 
-657 GDSMVA
+657 
-663 GFIAGYEKSGE
+663 
-674 YEYAFKMGVATG
+674 
-686 SASAFSMSLATKEE
+686 
-700 VVNLLK
+700 
-706 EIN
+706 

>member
-16 MLNQTGE
+16 MLKQTGE

-161 EKGKKLLTD
+161 EKGKKLLAD

-511 ELYNIEGEENIKEL
+511 ELYNIEGEENIKEFLWDKVKEVNKLMPKYKYVREMVITEEPL
-525 IEKID
+525 IKTTTL
-530 KIKSEDKV
+530 KIKRH
-538 ILAGNI
+538 
-544 PKCINNNIYEIICKK
+544 
-559 LNEKNVL
+559 
-566 FIVDATK
+566 
-573 ELLMNVLKFKP
+573 
-584 FLIKPNKEELEETFN
+584 EEL
-599 EKIESKEEIIEH
+599 K
-611 AKKLQKMGAQNVLVS
+611 
-626 LGGDGAILVT
+626 
-636 NENKEYFINAPKG
+636 
-649 KVLNTVGA
+649 KVLG
-657 GDSMVA
+657 
-663 GFIAGYEKSGE
+663 K
-674 YEYAFKMGVATG
+674 
-686 SASAFSMSLATKEE
+686 
-700 VVNLLK
+700 
-706 EIN
+706 

>member
-1 METKSRK
+1 MENKSK
-8 MKFTDLKD
+8 NMKYTDLKD
-16 MLNQTGE
+16 MLKQTGE
-23 VYGDR
+23 AYGDR

-50 ENINA
+50 NEINA
-55 LGTTLIQMGLKDKRI
+55 LGTVLINMGLKDKRI
-70 ALISENRYE
+70 AIISENRYE
-79 WELSYLAVASG
+79 WELSYLAIASG
-90 VGVIVPLDKALPD
+90 VGVVVPLDKSLPD

-118 IYSSKYDVIMNTLRE
+118 IYSSKYDTIMGTLRD

-139 KYFISMDLEENT
+139 KYFISMDLGENT
-151 QGIYAEKALV
+151 QGIYSEKALI
-161 EKGKKLLTD
+161 EKGKKLLNEGD
-170 GNKTYIDA
+170 STYLNAEIDA
-178 KIDSE
+178 D

-205 KNLVTNVMDIIQR
+205 KNLVTNVMDITQR
-218 FDLTDEDR
+218 FDLTEEDR

-256 EGVKHMAE
+256 EGVKHMAD
-264 NIKEFEI
+264 NIKEFGI

-282 IIYRKVMKT
+282 IIYRKVMKA

-298 ANLEKGKKV
+298 QNLEKGKKI
-307 SQFLLKMKIDLRK
+307 SNLLLKVKIDLRK

-333 LKLVVTGGA
+333 LRLVVTGGA

-391 VEVKIDD
+391 VEVKIDN
-398 PDEEGIGELMAK
+398 PDEEGIGELLAK

-419 ENEEATKSALES
+419 ENEEATKDALDA

-446 GYIYISGR
+446 GFIYISGR

-483 ETFVFEKKEDDG
+483 ESFVYEKKEDDG
-495 DVKVCVE
+495 DVKVCVK
-502 IVYDKELIK
+502 IVDDKQLIK
-511 ELYNIEGEENIKEL
+511 ELYNIEGEEKIKEFLWDKVKDVNRLMPKYKYVREMIISEEEL
-525 IEKID
+525 IKTTTL
-530 KIKSEDKV
+530 KIKRHE
-538 ILAGNI
+538 
-544 PKCINNNIYEIICKK
+544 EMKK
-559 LNEKNVL
+559 I
-566 FIVDATK
+566 FG
-573 ELLMNVLKFKP
+573 
-584 FLIKPNKEELEETFN
+584 
-599 EKIESKEEIIEH
+599 
-611 AKKLQKMGAQNVLVS
+611 Q
-626 LGGDGAILVT
+626 
-636 NENKEYFINAPKG
+636 
-649 KVLNTVGA
+649 
-657 GDSMVA
+657 
-663 GFIAGYEKSGE
+663 
-674 YEYAFKMGVATG
+674 
-686 SASAFSMSLATKEE
+686 
-700 VVNLLK
+700 
-706 EIN
+706 

>member
-41 RTITHKEFR
+41 RIITHKEFR

-70 ALISENRYE
+70 AVISENRYE

-118 IYSSKYDVIMNTLRE
+118 IYSSKYDAIMNTLRE

-161 EKGKKLLTD
+161 EKGKKLLAD

-178 KIDSE
+178 KIDAE

-291 IEKKGKL
+291 IEKKGKM
-298 ANLEKGKKV
+298 ATLEKGKKISNV
-307 SQFLLKMKIDLRK
+307 LLKVKIDLRK

-419 ENEEATKSALES
+419 ENEEATKSALEP

-446 GYIYISGR
+446 GFIYIAGR

-483 ETFVFEKKEDDG
+483 ETFVYEKKEDDG

-502 IVYDKELIK
+502 IVYDKEMIKDLYHIEDEEKIKEFLWEKVKEVNKLMPKYKYVREMIATEEPLIK
-511 ELYNIEGEENIKEL
+511 TTTL
-525 IEKID
+525 
-530 KIKSEDKV
+530 KIKRH
-538 ILAGNI
+538 
-544 PKCINNNIYEIICKK
+544 
-559 LNEKNVL
+559 
-566 FIVDATK
+566 
-573 ELLMNVLKFKP
+573 
-584 FLIKPNKEELEETFN
+584 EEL
-599 EKIESKEEIIEH
+599 K
-611 AKKLQKMGAQNVLVS
+611 
-626 LGGDGAILVT
+626 
-636 NENKEYFINAPKG
+636 
-649 KVLNTVGA
+649 KVLG
-657 GDSMVA
+657 
-663 GFIAGYEKSGE
+663 K
-674 YEYAFKMGVATG
+674 
-686 SASAFSMSLATKEE
+686 
-700 VVNLLK
+700 
-706 EIN
+706 

>member
-1 METKSRK
+1 MHFRESRKEIENKMETKSRK

-41 RTITHKEFR
+41 RIITHKEFR

-70 ALISENRYE
+70 AVISENRYE
-79 WELSYLAVASG
+79 WELSYLAVVAG

-118 IYSSKYDVIMNTLRE
+118 IYSSKYDAIMNTLRE

-161 EKGKKLLTD
+161 EKGKKLLAD

-178 KIDSE
+178 KIDAE

-342 ALDPETEKGF
+342 ALDSETEKGF

-446 GYIYISGR
+446 GFIYISGR

-495 DVKVCVE
+495 DVKVCLE

-511 ELYNIEGEENIKEL
+511 ELYNIEGEENIKEFLWDKVKEVNKLMPKYKYVREMVITEEPL
-525 IEKID
+525 IKTTTL
-530 KIKSEDKV
+530 KIKRH
-538 ILAGNI
+538 
-544 PKCINNNIYEIICKK
+544 
-559 LNEKNVL
+559 
-566 FIVDATK
+566 
-573 ELLMNVLKFKP
+573 
-584 FLIKPNKEELEETFN
+584 EEL
-599 EKIESKEEIIEH
+599 K
-611 AKKLQKMGAQNVLVS
+611 
-626 LGGDGAILVT
+626 
-636 NENKEYFINAPKG
+636 
-649 KVLNTVGA
+649 KVLG
-657 GDSMVA
+657 
-663 GFIAGYEKSGE
+663 K
-674 YEYAFKMGVATG
+674 
-686 SASAFSMSLATKEE
+686 
-700 VVNLLK
+700 
-706 EIN
+706 

>member
-1 METKSRK
+1 MHFRESRKEIENKMETKSRK

-41 RTITHKEFR
+41 RIITHKEFR

-70 ALISENRYE
+70 AIISENRYE
-79 WELSYLAVASG
+79 WELSYLAVAAG

-118 IYSSKYDVIMNTLRE
+118 IYSSKYDAIMNTLRE

-139 KYFISMDLEENT
+139 KYFISMDLEEIT

-161 EKGKKLLTD
+161 EKGKKLLAD

-178 KIDSE
+178 KIDAE

-446 GYIYISGR
+446 GFIYISGR

-511 ELYNIEGEENIKEL
+511 ELYNIEGEENIKEFLWDKVKEVNKLMPKYKYVREMVITEEPL
-525 IEKID
+525 IKTTTL
-530 KIKSEDKV
+530 KIKRH
-538 ILAGNI
+538 
-544 PKCINNNIYEIICKK
+544 
-559 LNEKNVL
+559 
-566 FIVDATK
+566 
-573 ELLMNVLKFKP
+573 
-584 FLIKPNKEELEETFN
+584 EEL
-599 EKIESKEEIIEH
+599 K
-611 AKKLQKMGAQNVLVS
+611 
-626 LGGDGAILVT
+626 
-636 NENKEYFINAPKG
+636 
-649 KVLNTVGA
+649 KVLG
-657 GDSMVA
+657 
-663 GFIAGYEKSGE
+663 K
-674 YEYAFKMGVATG
+674 
-686 SASAFSMSLATKEE
+686 
-700 VVNLLK
+700 
-706 EIN
+706 